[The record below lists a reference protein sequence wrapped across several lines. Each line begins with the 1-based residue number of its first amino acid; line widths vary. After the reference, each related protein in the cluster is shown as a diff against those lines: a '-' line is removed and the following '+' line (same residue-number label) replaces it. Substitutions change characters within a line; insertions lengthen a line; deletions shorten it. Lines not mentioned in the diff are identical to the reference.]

1 MPTVRI
7 ENAQGELIKEV
18 NVDANRILLSQLE
31 AAGIEI
37 PNACRAG
44 SCASCMCHIV
54 QGGEHIEKSLRGEA
68 AFPLD
73 EDEVMTCIAG
83 VRDTDET
90 VVLRTMY

>member
-1 MPTVRI
+1 M
-7 ENAQGELIKEV
+7 KEIY
-18 NVDANRILLSQLE
+18 VDANRLLLSQIE

-54 QGGEHIEKSLRGEA
+54 QGEEHIEKSLRGEP

-73 EDEVMTCIAG
+73 QDEVMTCIAG
-83 VRDTDET
+83 IRDTDET
-90 VVLRTMY
+90 IILQTMY